1 VNLTAAGRVD
11 APAEIHAADAVRAI
25 LRNNMEHL
33 RRQGRNPLPIF
44 YMENYSMPTGAKN
57 MENIGD
63 LIDRQRL
70 MCYPIYRRE

>member
-11 APAEIHAADAVRAI
+11 APAEIHVADAVRAI

-44 YMENYSMPTGAKN
+44 FMENYSMPTGAKKY
-57 MENIGD
+57 GKYWRFD
-63 LIDRQRL
+63 
-70 MCYPIYRRE
+70 

>member
-1 VNLTAAGRVD
+1 MNLTAAGRVD
-11 APAEIHAADAVRAI
+11 APAEIHVADAVRAI

-33 RRQGRNPLPIF
+33 RRQGRNPLPTF
-44 YMENYSMPTGAKN
+44 YMEIILCQQVQKN

>member
-1 VNLTAAGRVD
+1 MNLTAAERVD

-44 YMENYSMPTGAKN
+44 LEIYLMLTDAKKY
-57 MENIGD
+57 GKYWRFD
-63 LIDRQRL
+63 
-70 MCYPIYRRE
+70 